1 MVAVMLCTGLGFSAA
16 AAQTAAQAAD
26 QARKDRTRQECI
38 QNGGWYQ
45 AATDV
50 CEYESKAKAVL
61 IDNDRKECERNGG
74 WFHADTGTG
83 STRGTTAAPAAQ
95 WTGQPGGDRPGLTW
109 KTWIEQLRER
119 TTRR

>member
-1 MVAVMLCTGLGFSAA
+1 MARKIGAAMVAVMLCTGLGLSAA

-74 WFHADTGTG
+74 WFHADTGTCEME
-83 STRGTTAAPAAQ
+83 SRDKA
-95 WTGQPGGDRPGLTW
+95 
-109 KTWIEQLRER
+109 KK
-119 TTRR
+119 